1 MQHQL
6 TLPRLVQRRLAAAA
20 LRPRPVSVRPVQR
33 RWLTRAPKPGDG
45 PMLARRADRELPDI
59 NEVRFQWRKT
69 LPIFLVIVTTC
80 SVAIFNYQK
89 MSSPIVS
96 STLYALRTSP
106 EARALLGDEVYF
118 KHQIPW
124 IHGEMNQ
131 LHGRIDIWFS
141 VRGSKGV
148 GSMRFASNRPGPKA
162 YFETTEWSLTME
174 DGTRLDLLDI
184 GDPFRAL
191 TGIGSDD
198 PAPMSQMEEDAATRG
213 FRKQVDYK

>member
-1 MQHQL
+1 MQRIS
-6 TLPRLVQRRLAAAA
+6 LPRLVQRRLAAAFEA
-20 LRPRPVSVRPVQR
+20 RSANARPVQR
-33 RWLTRAPKPGDG
+33 RWITRAPKPGDG

-59 NEVRFQWRKT
+59 NEVRFQWRRT
-69 LPIFLVIVTTC
+69 FPIFLVIVTTC

-89 MSSPIVS
+89 MSSPVVS

-141 VRGSKGV
+141 VRGTKGV
-148 GSMRFASNRPGPKA
+148 GSMRFASNRPSPKS
-162 YFETTEWSLTME
+162 FFQTTEWSLTME
-174 DGTRLDLLDI
+174 DGTHLDLLDL
-184 GDPFRAL
+184 GDPFRGL
-191 TGIGSDD
+191 LGGEEDV
-198 PAPMSQMEEDAATRG
+198 APLSQMEQDAITRG
-213 FRKQVDYK
+213 FRKQVDYKAE

>member
-1 MQHQL
+1 MQR
-6 TLPRLVQRRLAAAA
+6 TILPRLVRRKLVAA
-20 LRPRPVSVRPVQR
+20 LESRAANVRPAQR

-45 PMLARRADRELPDI
+45 PMLARRADRELPDVDD
-59 NEVRFQWRKT
+59 VRFQWRRT

-89 MSSPIVS
+89 MSSPIIS

-106 EARALLGDEVYF
+106 EARELLGDEIYF

-141 VRGSKGV
+141 VRGSKGS
-148 GSMRFASNRPGPKA
+148 GSMHFASNRPGPKA
-162 YFETTEWSLTME
+162 FFQTTDWSLTME
-174 DGTRLDLLDI
+174 DGTRLDLLDL
-184 GDPFRAL
+184 GDPFRGLLGGADE
-191 TGIGSDD
+191 DD
-198 PAPMSQMEEDAATRG
+198 VAPPMTQMEQDAITRG
-213 FRKQVDYK
+213 FRKQVEYK

>member
-1 MQHQL
+1 MQRQL
-6 TLPRLVQRRLAAAA
+6 LLPRLVQRRLAAAR
-20 LRPRPVSVRPVQR
+20 LVNVQR

-45 PMLARRADRELPDI
+45 PMMARRADRELPDI

-141 VRGSKGV
+141 VRGTKGV

-184 GDPFRAL
+184 GDPFRAM

-198 PAPMSQMEEDAATRG
+198 PAPPMSQMEQDAITRG